1 MVGES
6 HGKFYY
12 KIDLYIWFSNIINF
26 DPYEY
31 LSWASFIVY
40 ESEVYVLP
48 YTNLFLLFDQ

>member
-40 ESEVYVLP
+40 ESEVRVLP
-48 YTNLFLLFDQ
+48 CTSLFLSFDQ